1 MVRKFL
7 LVFLFLIS
15 VFPSALFAEE
25 TGDTALEAM
34 CRQVLSSEF
43 SLSPKVILEA
53 AKEKVVELPK
63 KIWDKSTETL
73 SKAPEALVETLESMK
88 VSSSPTITESLAKK
102 FVPSNA
108 NSDANDSTNPD
119 NGALLASAYNSGLDL
134 GIILIKN
141 WPWTLGGILLLY
153 LFFKFS

>member
-63 KIWDKSTETL
+63 KILDKATGTL
-73 SKAPEALVETLESMK
+73 SRAPEALVETLESMK
-88 VSSSPTITESLAKK
+88 VSSSKPLEESLTSR
-102 FVPSNA
+102 FSPQT
-108 NSDANDSTNPD
+108 NSDTKPELD
-119 NGALLASAYNSGLDL
+119 NGA
-134 GIILIKN
+134 
-141 WPWTLGGILLLY
+141 
-153 LFFKFS
+153 

>member
-1 MVRKFL
+1 MIGKFL
-7 LVFLFLIS
+7 LTFLFLVSI
-15 VFPSALFAEE
+15 FPPQLFAEE
-25 TGDTALEAM
+25 SGDNALEAM

-73 SKAPEALVETLESMK
+73 SKAPEVLAATLESMK
-88 VSSSPTITESLAKK
+88 VTSSQSLEESLASR
-102 FVPSNA
+102 FSPQT
-108 NSDANDSTNPD
+108 NSDTKPELE